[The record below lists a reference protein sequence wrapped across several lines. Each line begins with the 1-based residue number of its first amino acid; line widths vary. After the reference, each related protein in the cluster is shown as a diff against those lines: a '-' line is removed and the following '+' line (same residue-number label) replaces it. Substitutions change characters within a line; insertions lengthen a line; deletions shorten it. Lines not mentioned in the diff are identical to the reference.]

1 MPSICSI
8 NCSYQYS
15 LSSYSEKK
23 KIDDMLDIYL
33 RIPIADP
40 HASCVPWVNYFNFSV
55 PHFLIHKMGVI
66 VGTTHISVRNIIY
79 TSIYGQL
86 SSVAQSCLTLC
97 DPIDCS
103 MPGFPVYHQLPE
115 LAQTHVH
122 RVSDTIQPSHAL
134 SSPSPS
140 AFYLSRHQGLFQL
153 GSRRNI

>member
-1 MPSICSI
+1 
-8 NCSYQYS
+8 
-15 LSSYSEKK
+15 
-23 KIDDMLDIYL
+23 MLDIYL

-103 MPGFPVYHQLPE
+103 MPGLPVHHQLPE
-115 LAQTHVH
+115 LSQLFTW
-122 RVSDTIQPSHAL
+122 SGQSIGI
-134 SSPSPS
+134 S
-140 AFYLSRHQGLFQL
+140 ASASVLPVNTQD
-153 GSRRNI
+153 